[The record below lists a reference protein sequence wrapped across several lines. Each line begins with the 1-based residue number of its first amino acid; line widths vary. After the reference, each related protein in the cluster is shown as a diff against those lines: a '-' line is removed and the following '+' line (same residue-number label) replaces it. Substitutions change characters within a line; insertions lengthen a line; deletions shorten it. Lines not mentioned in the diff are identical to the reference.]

1 MKYVNNTYH
10 ALKISFANEIGSIC
24 SALDI
29 DSDRVMDIFCK
40 EKQLNISPYYFKPGF
55 AYSGSC
61 LPKDLK
67 GM

>member
-24 SALDI
+24 SALYI
-29 DSDRVMDIFCK
+29 DSDRVTDIFCK

-55 AYSGSC
+55 C
-61 LPKDLK
+61 L
-67 GM
+67 